1 MRGACIS
8 RAVGLVLG
16 TGLLAPLPLASA
28 YVHTLTPGGCNP
40 VHWAQTCVFVSP
52 DPVGLPDLPQR
63 DVERIVQSAVGG
75 WQTPAGSYLQLE
87 SLQASESREAAVD
100 GWQTILFRSTT
111 WCRPAD
117 SSGPA
122 LCYDSAANALT
133 TISYVRDE
141 LDASNDGRIIDADIE
156 LNAVHA
162 VFYDADA
169 QPAPVDPGR
178 RPTDLWNTLTH
189 ELGHLQGLDHT
200 CRGRSDTMPRC
211 ARDDAGNSV
220 VECTEVEARRD
231 DDAALAAIHAS
242 TMYPSAKAKETSKRT
257 PEPDDLAAVVSL
269 YGTEHD
275 PNVCTMPGTDFES
288 NVAESKLAPGAEAT
302 TVSCNASPFG
312 ASEPGPLWGLALALV
327 AVLRRRPTTRADRG
341 QTRG

>member
-1 MRGACIS
+1 M
-8 RAVGLVLG
+8 GLVLG

-156 LNAVHA
+156 LVAYV
-162 VFYDADA
+162 ADGG
-169 QPAPVDPGR
+169 QSI
-178 RPTDLWNTLTH
+178 
-189 ELGHLQGLDHT
+189 
-200 CRGRSDTMPRC
+200 RG
-211 ARDDAGNSV
+211 GV
-220 VECTEVEARRD
+220 VA
-231 DDAALAAIHAS
+231 
-242 TMYPSAKAKETSKRT
+242 
-257 PEPDDLAAVVSL
+257 
-269 YGTEHD
+269 
-275 PNVCTMPGTDFES
+275 
-288 NVAESKLAPGAEAT
+288 
-302 TVSCNASPFG
+302 
-312 ASEPGPLWGLALALV
+312 
-327 AVLRRRPTTRADRG
+327 
-341 QTRG
+341 